1 MRVDKS
7 FAQVI
12 GEDLVD
18 NLFMGLAIA
27 YFIEGKQPTTYKV
40 AVIVLVTLFYWFVV
54 HRLFILF
61 SNTFLK

>member
-1 MRVDKS
+1 MRTDKT

-12 GEDLVD
+12 GEDLMD

-27 YFIEGKQPTTYKV
+27 YFIDGKQPTVYKIT
-40 AVIVLVTLFYWFVV
+40 VIVLVTLFYWFVV

-61 SNTFLK
+61 SNTFLQ

>member
-1 MRVDKS
+1 MGTDKT

-12 GEDLVD
+12 GEDLID

-27 YFIEGKQPTTYKV
+27 YFIDGKQPTVYKIT
-40 AVIVLVTLFYWFVV
+40 VIVLVTLFYWFIV
-54 HRLFILF
+54 HKLFMLF

>member
-1 MRVDKS
+1 MRTDKTI
-7 FAQVI
+7 AQVI

-27 YFIEGKQPTTYKV
+27 YFTEGKQPTIYKV
-40 AVIVLVTLFYWFVV
+40 TVIVLITLFYWFVV